1 MFKTLSTDSVK
12 REIHLKLFN
21 RLYVKDIYI
30 YLFFSAKVEKFT
42 ESEREQTFLMYIQTL
57 NKPTF
62 LA

>member
-21 RLYVKDIYI
+21 RLYVKDISI
-30 YLFFSAKVEKFT
+30 FSAKVEKFT
-42 ESEREQTFLMYIQTL
+42 ESEREQTFLMNIQTL